1 MTDPAVRR
9 AERLD
14 EIHRTFALF
23 DSDHD
28 GSITAVELGKVL
40 DALGQSVSAAELRA
54 MVSTVDSDGNGAIEF
69 NEFVALLLPT
79 DSSPSDVTGEDDLRS
94 AFADLDR
101 NHDGQLSV
109 AELKRALRA
118 LGDHHSDEDIDAL
131 VHKADKDGDGQVS
144 FEEFVTLMNG

>member
-9 AERLD
+9 VERLD

-23 DSDHD
+23 DSDQD
-28 GSITAVELGKVL
+28 GSITATELGKVL
-40 DALGQSVSAAELRA
+40 EALGERVTSAELRA
-54 MVSTVDSDGNGAIEF
+54 MVSTVDSDGNGTIEL

-79 DSSPSDVTGEDDLRS
+79 DQSVSDVTGEDDLRS
-94 AFADLDR
+94 TFADLDR

-118 LGDHHSDEDIDAL
+118 LGDHHSDKDIDAL
-131 VHKADKDGDGQVS
+131 VHKADQDGDRQVS

>member
-9 AERLD
+9 VERLD

-23 DSDHD
+23 DSDQD
-28 GSITAVELGKVL
+28 GSITATELG
-40 DALGQSVSAAELRA
+40 
-54 MVSTVDSDGNGAIEF
+54 IEF

-79 DSSPSDVTGEDDLRS
+79 DQSVSDVTGEDDLRS

-118 LGDHHSDEDIDAL
+118 LGDHHSDKDIDAL
-131 VHKADKDGDGQVS
+131 VHKADQDGDGQVS
-144 FEEFVTLMNG
+144 FEEFVRLMNG